1 MHDPLKR
8 ALDNFLQVIF
18 PQPCPGCG
26 TPLTKHE
33 KELCLQCRQNL
44 PRLFSSRTLNSPVLQ
59 RFAGQLPV
67 TYAWSY
73 LKYQKRS
80 VTQRLLYQ
88 LKYESQPELGKMLGL
103 WFGAELLSAQAL
115 AGIEALVPV
124 PLHPIKEARRGYNQS
139 LLIAQGLSESTNLP
153 VLPALERIKFTSTQ
167 TRMSSAERAKNMEQV
182 FMVKNSES
190 IQGKHLAVVDDV
202 VTTGSTLIA
211 CGGELLKAG
220 AAEVSFLTLAAA
232 QRQ

>member
-1 MHDPLKR
+1 MQEQVKK
-8 ALDNFLQVIF
+8 ALNNFLHIIF

-26 TPLTKHE
+26 TPLPKYE
-33 KELCLQCRQNL
+33 KELCLSCRQNL
-44 PRLFSSRTLNSPVLQ
+44 PRLFTPHPVASPVLQ

-67 TYAWSY
+67 TCAWSF

-80 VTQRLLYQ
+80 ITQRLLYQ
-88 LKYESQPELGKMLGL
+88 LKYENNPELGAILGL
-103 WFGAELLSAQAL
+103 WFGAELLSANAL
-115 AGIEALVPV
+115 TGIDALVPV

-139 LLIAQGLSESTNLP
+139 EYIAKGLSEGANLP
-153 VLPALERIKFTSTQ
+153 VLNALERVKFTNTQ

-182 FMVKNSES
+182 FVAKAPETF
-190 IQGKHLAVVDDV
+190 QGKHLAVVDDV

-220 AAEVSFLTLAAA
+220 AKEVSFLTLAAA
-232 QRQ
+232 LNQ